1 MKKIFLSLLVLVVS
15 FTSFAQNATDPR
27 NCGSMEHLNML
38 LQQDPTLADRMQQIE
53 QFTQDYISTHPAN
66 QERAVITIPV
76 VFHIV
81 YNTTAQNISDAK
93 CQAQLNQLNLDFARL
108 NTDASN
114 TPAAFQ
120 SLGANTQIQFC
131 FAQRDPSGNAT
142 TGIERRSTTT
152 TSFSS
157 NNAIKYYANGGLN
170 AWNASSYLNIW
181 SGNLSGGLL
190 GYAQFPGG
198 PAATDGVV
206 LLYSSIG
213 SMLSPGTATNYAL
226 GRTATHE
233 VGHYF
238 NLRHIWGDAT
248 CGSDLVNDTP
258 TQQTSNGGCPSF
270 PHTTCSNG
278 ANGDMFMNYM
288 DYTYD
293 NCMNIFTTGQST
305 RMNATL
311 ASGGGHYS
319 LSTSLGCTPPSGGG
333 TCGTP
338 VSLSS
343 SGVTTS
349 AATLSWATVSGATS
363 YNVQYKISSASTW
376 TTTTSTVASKS
387 LTGLT
392 ANTTYNFQVQAVCAT
407 TGSYS
412 SVASFTTLSS
422 GGGCTDIYES
432 NNSASASKLIPVNT
446 AVTGLISTSTD
457 IDWFHFSNTS
467 SSTKIKITL
476 TNLPFDYDVRLYNS
490 SGTTLLATSQ
500 NGGTTSETIIYN
512 TTTVGTYKIRVYGYG
527 GVYSATSCYTLNA
540 LISGTNF
547 RTIDNGTVEIIPAEN
562 ILNLYPNPTAN
573 KLTVDYISTVSEN
586 ITINVYDVL
595 GRKVYSEMN
604 TANAGSNTYYQDF
617 NNLENGF
624 YILEINNGTTATI
637 KRFMMEK

>member
-1 MKKIFLSLLVLVVS
+1 MKKIFLSLVVLVVS
-15 FTSFAQNATDPR
+15 FTSFGQNSVDPR
-27 NCGSMEHLNML
+27 NCGSMENLNML
-38 LQQDPTLADRMQQIE
+38 LLQDPTLADRMQQIE
-53 QFTQDYISTHPAN
+53 QFTQDYISNHPN

-81 YNTTAQNISDAK
+81 YNTSAQNITDAK
-93 CQAQLNQLNLDFARL
+93 CQAQISQLNLDFARL

-120 SLGANTQIQFC
+120 SLGSNTQIQFC
-131 FAQRDPSGNAT
+131 LAQRDPSGNAT

-233 VGHYF
+233 VGHYL
-238 NLRHIWGDAT
+238 NLWHIWGDAT
-248 CGSDLVNDTP
+248 CGNDQVNDTP
-258 TQQTSNGGCPSF
+258 TQQTSNGGCPAF

-293 NCMNIFTTGQST
+293 NCMNIFSIGQSA

-319 LSTSLGCTPPSGGG
+319 LTTSLGCAAPGGGG

-338 VSLSS
+338 VSLST

-349 AATLSWATVSGATS
+349 AATLSWAAISGATS
-363 YNVQYKISSASTW
+363 YNVKYKVSSASTW
-376 TTTTSTVASKS
+376 TTTTSTTPTKS

-407 TGSYS
+407 TGAYS

-432 NNSASASKLIPVNT
+432 NNTSTT
-446 AVTGLISTSTD
+446 AKPITNNGSITGLISTTSD
-457 IDWFHFSNTS
+457 IDWFSFTNS
-467 SSTKIKITL
+467 SSASKIKITL
-476 TNLPFDYDVRLYNS
+476 TNLPFDYDVKLYNP
-490 SGTTLLATSQ
+490 SGTLLATSQ
-500 NGGTTSETIIYN
+500 NSSTTSETIIYN
-512 TTTVGTYKIRVYGYG
+512 TTSVIGTYKIKVYPYSGS
-527 GVYSATSCYTLNA
+527 SATSCYTLTVLTGA
-540 LISGTNF
+540 TNF
-547 RTIDNGTVEIIPAEN
+547 RTIQGGAVEINPTETT
-562 ILNLYPNPTAN
+562 LNLYPNPTAN
-573 KLTVDYISTVSEN
+573 KLIVDYNTMISEN
-586 ITINVYDVL
+586 ITINAYDVL

-604 TANAGSNTYYQDF
+604 TANVGSNTYYQDF
-617 NNLENGF
+617 NFLDNGF

-637 KRFMMEK
+637 KRFIMEK